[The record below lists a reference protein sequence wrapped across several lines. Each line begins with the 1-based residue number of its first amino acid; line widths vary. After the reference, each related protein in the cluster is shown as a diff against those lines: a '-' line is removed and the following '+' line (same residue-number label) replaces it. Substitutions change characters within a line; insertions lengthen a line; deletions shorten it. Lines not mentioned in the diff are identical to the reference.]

1 MTLLELPRGQIAED
15 ECNAVTKTE
24 ARPLSSQIYLE
35 PGKGTNACS
44 DLFNTSVK
52 SGSPD

>member
-1 MTLLELPRGQIAED
+1 MTLLELPRDKIAED
-15 ECNAVTKTE
+15 GCNAVTKTE
-24 ARPLSSQIYLE
+24 PRPLSSQICLE